1 MFKLT
6 KFLLPTLV
14 LSSLLIGYQQ
24 EVNGVDLKHQ
34 QEVKRNDMNQQQVK
48 RSDEN
53 DKVVFT
59 FKSIKKDKDNLSIK
73 YPVFEGEAF
82 KDINDF
88 INKEVKEFMN
98 DYNEERKLAKELA
111 KDGIPYIINFYLDI
125 KPHIIDKE
133 VINLKESI
141 YVNAGGAH
149 GWSGEYWTVF
159 VKDENQKKYVQINLS
174 DVMNLDKKLK
184 KEGLYYPDFVLN
196 EDLKKLDNF
205 YLDKKGMV
213 FVLNLADFGFSRY
226 DGISLVKIPYS
237 FPCIKKDGI
246 IKKFLDQQGVK
257 NGL

>member
-6 KFLLPTLV
+6 RFLLSTLV

-34 QEVKRNDMNQQQVK
+34 QEVKRSNT
-48 RSDEN
+48 E
-53 DKVVFT
+53 DKKEVEKTEEVVFN
-59 FKSIKKDKDNLSIK
+59 IKKIKDNGLEVK
-73 YPVFEGEAF
+73 YPIFKGEAF
-82 KDINDF
+82 KDVNDF
-88 INKEVKEFMN
+88 INKEVKNFAN
-98 DYNEERKLAKELA
+98 DYKEA
-111 KDGIPYIINFYLDI
+111 VKDSGGEYPVEYTLSIEPYIIG
-125 KPHIIDKE
+125 KE
-133 VINLKESI
+133 VINLKESL
-141 YVNAGGAH
+141 YTYTGGAH

-174 DVMNLDKKLK
+174 DVMNLDKKCEKNLKQVMYKKLK

-205 YLDKKGMV
+205 YLDKKGIV

-226 DGISLVKIPYS
+226 DGISLIKIPYS

-246 IKKFLDQQGVK
+246 TKKFLD
-257 NGL
+257 

>member
-34 QEVKRNDMNQQQVK
+34 QEAKRNDMNQQQVK
-48 RSDEN
+48 RIDEN

-59 FKSIKKDKDNLSIK
+59 FKSIKKDKGNLSVK

-82 KDINDF
+82 KDLNDF
-88 INKEVKEFMN
+88 INKNVKNFVN
-98 DYNEERKLAKELA
+98 DYKEA
-111 KDGIPYIINFYLDI
+111 VKGSGGEYPVEYYLSI
-125 KPHIIDKE
+125 EPHIVGKE
-133 VINLKESI
+133 VINLKESLYI
-141 YVNAGGAH
+141 YEGGAH

-159 VKDENQKKYVQINLS
+159 VKDENQKKYVQINLY
-174 DVMNLDKKLK
+174 DVMNLNKKCEKDLKQAMYKKLK
-184 KEGLYYPDFVLN
+184 KEGLYYPDFVLH

-205 YLDKKGMV
+205 YLDKKGIV

-226 DGISLVKIPYS
+226 EGISLVKIPYS

-246 IKKFLDQQGVK
+246 IKKFLD
-257 NGL
+257 